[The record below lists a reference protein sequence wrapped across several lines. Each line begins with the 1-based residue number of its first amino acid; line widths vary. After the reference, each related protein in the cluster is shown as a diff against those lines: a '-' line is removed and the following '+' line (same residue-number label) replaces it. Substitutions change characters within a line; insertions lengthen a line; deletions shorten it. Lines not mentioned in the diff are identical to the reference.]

1 MSRVSQLLKVAHP
14 EDAKVQTVSPGT
26 SVLAAAKLMRDKEIG
41 ALPVIEEGKLVGM
54 ITERDMAFRILAEG
68 VNPSNVFVSEHMTPD
83 PVYVSPFSDVMD
95 CLNLMKDKKIRHVPV
110 LEGKKLV
117 GIVSVRDVLYLL
129 LREQITLS
137 DNLTAYFLNPS

>member
-54 ITERDMAFRILAEG
+54 ITERDMTFRILAEG
-68 VNPSNVFVSEHMTPD
+68 VNPSKVFVSEYMTPD
-83 PVYVSPFSDVMD
+83 PVYVSPFADVMD

-110 LEGKKLV
+110 LEGEKLV
-117 GIVSVRDVLYLL
+117 GIVSVRDVLYALL
-129 LREQITLS
+129 KNQELVAQQFESYITG
-137 DNLTAYFLNPS
+137 AR